1 LTDEK
6 LTSSVPLA
14 LDDVVNLALTV
25 HFNVFAFVNGLV
37 IRNESSAIVPS
48 VPTAP
53 NPPAPEQDDEGLFVE
68 M

>member
-14 LDDVVNLALTV
+14 LVDVVNLALTA
-25 HFNVFAFVNGLV
+25 HFNVFAVVNGLL
-37 IRNESSAIVPS
+37 IRNASSATVPS